1 MPNILRLLLLLLTP
15 LWLSLAAQGLG
26 LRWSLPAVLSDW
38 LQLEKTV
45 DPASLPPPGWRES
58 GYLAANPD
66 VAAAVRDGRM
76 SSGYAHYLQSGR
88 AENRPGGFRTAPVP
102 APPSVPASAP
112 APAPIPEPPPRTA
125 AIAEP
130 APAVPAPPPKPR
142 PEPQPDPAPHSE
154 PSRPASPPAPAP
166 EMRASPKPATGVQ
179 VARIRTGN
187 SDGAVR
193 VVLDLDRAPRFEPP
207 SRRPDGSLAVTLP
220 GTDWRAAP
228 PAGFPPRSSLTGS
241 RTPAHPAVSSSRD
254 RPPSRRRASPPCRRT
269 ASGGTGWSSTSPRP
283 SPSRASPPGHDERRR
298 REDPA
303 PSSRHAWW
311 WARPR
316 RQAGRSARRC
326 PLSPPSAATRVP
338 SDAEAAL

>member
-1 MPNILRLLLLLLTP
+1 MSLLPNILRLLLLLLTP

-102 APPSVPASAP
+102 APPSVSASAP

-228 PAGFPPRSSLTGS
+228 AGRLPATEFTYRVENTG
-241 RTPAHPAVSSSRD
+241 TSSRLIIK
-254 RPPSRRRASPPCRRT
+254 
-269 ASGGTGWSSTSPRP
+269 G
-283 SPSRASPPGHDERRR
+283 
-298 REDPA
+298 PA
-303 PSSRHAWW
+303 PLASKGITALPPDGERGHRLVIDVATAKPVQGKP
-311 WARPR
+311 ARP
-316 RQAGRSARRC
+316 
-326 PLSPPSAATRVP
+326 
-338 SDAEAAL
+338 